1 MEIGAVTIP
10 SATTMAPGPL
20 AVALEER
27 GFSSLQVPDHTHV
40 PAAKGTVYRS
50 NSPDGEAYRS
60 IHDPFVWLT
69 LAAAATTRLR
79 IGTAILLVAQR
90 DPIITAKQVASLDVL
105 SDGRFTFG
113 FGFGWNVP
121 EMENHGVDPTH
132 RRTITREKVNAI
144 QGMWTGVEV
153 GYDGEFVTISPS
165 TLLPTPAQQPGP
177 PVLLGAAAGPSNFRH
192 LVDYCDGWLASWRLF
207 DPGSVA
213 MLHEAAT
220 AAGRDPATIQL
231 RGHRVP
237 PDPAV
242 LDQLESLG
250 FQEATLTLPSS
261 GADVLLPLLDEY
273 SALLSR

>member
-10 SATTMAPGPL
+10 SAATMAPAAL

-60 IHDPFVWLT
+60 IHDPFIWLT

-90 DPIITAKQVASLDVL
+90 DPIITAKQVTSLDVF
-105 SDGRFTFG
+105 SEGRCTFG
-113 FGFGWNVP
+113 FGFGWNVS
-121 EMENHGVDPTH
+121 EMENHGVDPT
-132 RRTITREKVNAI
+132 RRRALAREKVQAI
-144 QGMWTGVEV
+144 KLMWTGDEV
-153 GYDGEFVTISPS
+153 GYDGELVKISPS
-165 TLLPTPAQQPGP
+165 TLLPTPVQQPGP

-192 LVDYCDGWLASWRLF
+192 LIDYCDGWLASYRLF
-207 DPGSVA
+207 DPSSIA
-213 MLHEAAT
+213 TLHDAAT
-220 AAGRDPATIQL
+220 AAGRDPSTIQL

-237 PDPAV
+237 ADPAA
-242 LDQLESLG
+242 LDLLEGLG
-250 FQEATLTLPSS
+250 FQEATLTLPSE
-261 GADVLLPLLDEY
+261 GADVLLPLLDDY
-273 SALLSR
+273 AKLLTR